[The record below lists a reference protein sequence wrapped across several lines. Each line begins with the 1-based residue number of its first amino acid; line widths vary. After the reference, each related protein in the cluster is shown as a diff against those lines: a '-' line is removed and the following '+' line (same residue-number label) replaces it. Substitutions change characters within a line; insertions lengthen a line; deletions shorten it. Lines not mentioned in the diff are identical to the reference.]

1 MADILEGKGVGA
13 TMANDGSIIFSP
25 DVVATI
31 AGVAATS
38 VEGVAG
44 MSGGIVDGIVDILG
58 MKNFKKGVKVEL
70 GTEETIINANI
81 VIKYGYKLNEVCLE
95 VQKKIKN
102 AVETM
107 TGLRVVS
114 VDVSVLGISFDDDT
128 KKKQAQPESSKLK

>member
-1 MADILEGKGVGA
+1 MADILEGKGDGA

>member
-1 MADILEGKGVGA
+1 
-13 TMANDGSIIFSP
+13 MANDGSIIFSP

>member
-13 TMANDGSIIFSP
+13 TMANDGSIIFSS

>member
-1 MADILEGKGVGA
+1 MADILEGKWVGA

>member
-1 MADILEGKGVGA
+1 MAEVLEGKGVKVPLTNEG
-13 TMANDGSIIFSP
+13 NIIFSP

-38 VEGVAG
+38 IEGVAG
-44 MSGGIVDGIVDILG
+44 MSGGIVDGIAEILG

-81 VIKYGYKLNEVCLE
+81 VIKYGYKLNEICAK

-114 VDVSVLGISFDDDT
+114 VDVSVLGISFDDDN
-128 KKKQAQPESSKLK
+128 KKKQVQTETAKLK